1 MLNPRCIS
9 FSRDSKAHRV
19 CTKKNV
25 NGNMSSKQANGG
37 TSRNASTASTTLEAT
52 LVIQGGE
59 LATSSAYW
67 NLPLGR

>member
-19 CTKKNV
+19 CTKNV

-37 TSRNASTASTTLEAT
+37 TSSNASTASTTPEAT